1 MKKLTLFLLATF
13 LTLVMSGCG
22 AGPSPTAT
30 SVPPTPT
37 PVPPTPI
44 PTNTPLPPT
53 ATAAAPKGGAEW
65 DYVPLGDS
73 VAKGWPK
80 LYAAHIEADLGVE
93 VTVHDPTSGAQSSAG
108 LLSALRNN
116 QKLRSDIREAEVVTF
131 LVSPKHFQPP
141 IEVDRKVG
149 TCGGTDNQDCLR
161 EALTLLKADVDAI
174 IAEILSLTS
183 TSDTIIRAMTYHNPM
198 VNQWKRKGVFE
209 DLNPYWKAHN
219 EYLVQ
224 AASEHN
230 IPVVRVDLAFNGP
243 NGDEDPSDK
252 DYVSDGLHPNAVGDA
267 LIADLH
273 RELGYDPLG
282 P

>member
-1 MKKLTLFLLATF
+1 M
-13 LTLVMSGCG
+13 
-22 AGPSPTAT
+22 
-30 SVPPTPT
+30 
-37 PVPPTPI
+37 
-44 PTNTPLPPT
+44 
-53 ATAAAPKGGAEW
+53 
-65 DYVPLGDS
+65 
-73 VAKGWPK
+73 GWRG

-93 VTVHDPTSGAQSSAG
+93 VTVHNWARGGQPSTT
-108 LLSALRNN
+108 LLRALRNN
-116 QKLRSDIREAEVVTF
+116 QELRSDIREAEVVTF
-131 LVSPKHFQPP
+131 LVNPHHFQRPVAVY
-141 IEVDRKVG
+141 EAG

-161 EALTLLKADVDAI
+161 EALSLLKADVDAI
-174 IAEILSLTS
+174 LAEILSLTS

-243 NGDEDPSDK
+243 NGDEDPDDK
-252 DYVSDGLHPNAVGDA
+252 DYVSDGWHPNDVGAA

-273 RELGYDPLG
+273 RELGYEPLG